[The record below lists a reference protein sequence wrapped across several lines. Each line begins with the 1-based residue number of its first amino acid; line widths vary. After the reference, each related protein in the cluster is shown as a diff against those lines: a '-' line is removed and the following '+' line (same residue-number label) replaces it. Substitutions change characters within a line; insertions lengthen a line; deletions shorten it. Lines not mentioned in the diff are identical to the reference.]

1 MSFDLDTIQSTFSVT
16 EWSNTGSDMF
26 RMADFEYGLPIDPLF
41 GWINVSTPSLE
52 EDTPALSNTQ
62 LLHQP

>member
-1 MSFDLDTIQSTFSVT
+1 MSFDLDIIQSTFSAT
-16 EWSNTGSDMF
+16 ELSSTGSDMF

-41 GWINVSTPSLE
+41 GWINVSTPLLE
-52 EDTPALSNTQ
+52 AETPALSNTQ